1 MKNDIWLMQKI
12 MMDIFK
18 EESYILKKL
27 KFVILTPR
35 NNSGGAIVRHNM
47 TQEYFSQVFMVTDR
61 IKNSCFL

>member
-35 NNSGGAIVRHNM
+35 NNSGGAIV
-47 TQEYFSQVFMVTDR
+47 
-61 IKNSCFL
+61 